1 MENGYVNIDIF
12 NFVYYLSR
20 LTTLQGDG
28 FLHGNK
34 HAQGGQEHNNGGHP
48 PKDAQHPRTQGEP
61 PHGLGIA
68 H

>member
-28 FLHGNK
+28 FLHGK
-34 HAQGGQEHNNGGHP
+34 ALSKNNMV
-48 PKDAQHPRTQGEP
+48 KIT
-61 PHGLGIA
+61 
-68 H
+68 